1 MAIDFKVKKYQ
12 ESIPNSSEKKIKIHE
27 NIHKEII
34 HFFPFTNGS
43 DYPKRDIKGERVD
56 DCSMTEKKL
65 NYRNL
70 LIFQAF
76 WLYGLIPN
84 NIFLFFWSI

>member
-1 MAIDFKVKKYQ
+1 MDTKFKR
-12 ESIPNSSEKKIKIHE
+12 EKGKIYE

-43 DYPKRDIKGERVD
+43 DYPIKEIKGERVD
-56 DCSMTEKKL
+56 DCSMTEKEL

-84 NIFLFFWSI
+84 KYIFIFLGHYV